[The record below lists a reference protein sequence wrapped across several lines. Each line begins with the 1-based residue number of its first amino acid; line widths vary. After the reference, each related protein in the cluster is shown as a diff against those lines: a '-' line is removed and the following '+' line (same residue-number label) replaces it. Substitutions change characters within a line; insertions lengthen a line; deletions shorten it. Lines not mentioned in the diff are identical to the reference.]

1 MAYPYS
7 RRRIPRN
14 PPQPDLTDANGNGYP
29 DAFEAEETQLMAQ
42 IAQRRK
48 QFMQGAGQAEDM
60 FTTSRNNEVGDGD
73 DQSVID
79 NLLR

>member
-14 PPQPDLTDANGNGYP
+14 PPQPDLTDGNGNGYP
-29 DAFEAEETQLMAQ
+29 DAFEAEEAQLMAQ

-48 QFMQGAGQAEDM
+48 QFMKGAGQAEED
-60 FTTSRNNEVGDGD
+60 FTSINPSYTGDGD